1 MAVSPITKS
10 EELVEGRGT
19 IGPKLDAVEID
30 ANVTGTD
37 MDTTG
42 KTVDTEM
49 PDVTVA
55 QATPSADVP
64 VPTALTDDT
73 GQIKETTKIGDVGE
87 AKAAQTTLT
96 REIPNIQGTLSEG
109 ATPDAATQELD
120 QKATVKYQMADL
132 MSSIQEGK
140 ELPAWAAPAVRKVS
154 AVMASRGMG
163 ASSMAA
169 AAITQAVMESGI
181 PIAAADAQ
189 SYARI
194 QLQNLTNEQQTAL
207 TNAARIAQMDT
218 ANLNSRLAAGVNNA
232 KNFLAIDTAN
242 LTARQQA
249 NTLSYQVQSQ
259 AAFTEAAADNARK
272 QFNAKND
279 LQMEEFFA
287 ELGSQVASAN
297 ANRNAAMEQYN
308 TSEANA
314 MQTYNQS
321 MRDSRERFN
330 ATAKFAVD
338 QSNVTWRRDINTAN
352 TATLNESNRIDVQ
365 NAYNASQNSLNNLW
379 QMYRDNA
386 TFNFNKT
393 ESAMD
398 RQHAIGL
405 MAIENSYSKDLLK
418 DQEKKDLIGAVAKFV
433 ANWTLRS

>member
-10 EELVEGRGT
+10 EELVEGTG
-19 IGPKLDAVEID
+19 KLPVLSPINVDP
-30 ANVTGTD
+30 NVTGTA

-73 GQIKETTKIGDVGE
+73 GQIKEITKIGDRGE

-96 REIPNIQGTLSEG
+96 QEIPDIQGTLSEG

-132 MSSIQEGK
+132 MSSIQEGT

-338 QSNVTWRRDINTAN
+338 QSNVTW
-352 TATLNESNRIDVQ
+352 
-365 NAYNASQNSLNNLW
+365 
-379 QMYRDNA
+379 
-386 TFNFNKT
+386 
-393 ESAMD
+393 
-398 RQHAIGL
+398 
-405 MAIENSYSKDLLK
+405 
-418 DQEKKDLIGAVAKFV
+418 
-433 ANWTLRS
+433 

>member
-19 IGPKLDAVEID
+19 LPKVDPVTID
-30 ANVTGTD
+30 AGATGTD

-42 KTVDTEM
+42 KTVDTTL
-49 PDVTVA
+49 PTVA
-55 QATPSADVP
+55 VGQATPSTDVP
-64 VPTALTDDT
+64 IPTALTDDT
-73 GQIKETTKIGDVGE
+73 GQVKETTKIGDIGE
-87 AKAAQTTLT
+87 AKTGKATLT
-96 REIPNIQGTLSEG
+96 KEIPDIQGELSPG
-109 ATPDAATQELD
+109 ALAPTKTQSLD
-120 QKATVKYQMADL
+120 EKATVKYQLADL
-132 MSSIQEGK
+132 MSSVQEGK
-140 ELPAWAAPAVRKVS
+140 ELPPWASPAVRKIS

-169 AAITQAVMESGI
+169 AAMTQAVIESGV

-189 SYARI
+189 AYGRI

-218 ANLNSRLAAGVNNA
+218 ANLNARVLASVNNA

-242 LTARQQA
+242 LTAQQQA
-249 NTLSYQVQSQ
+249 NTLSYQLQSQ
-259 AAFTEAAADNARK
+259 AAFTDAAADNARK

-314 MQTYNQS
+314 MKTYNQS

-330 ATAKFAVD
+330 ATAKFAID
-338 QSNVTWRRDINTAN
+338 QSNVIWRRELNTAN
-352 TATLNESNRIDVQ
+352 TATQNETNRINVQ

-393 ESAMD
+393 ESGLD
-398 RQHAIGL
+398 REHAVGL
-405 MAIENSYSKDLLK
+405 MAIENSYNQDLLS
-418 DQEKKDLIGAVAKFV
+418 QQNKKDLIKAVAKFV
-433 ANWTLRS
+433 TTWVNT